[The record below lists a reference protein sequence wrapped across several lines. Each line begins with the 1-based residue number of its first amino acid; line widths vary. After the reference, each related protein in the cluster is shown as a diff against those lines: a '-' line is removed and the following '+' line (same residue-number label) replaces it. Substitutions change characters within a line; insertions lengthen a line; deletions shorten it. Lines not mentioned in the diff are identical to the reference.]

1 MIVYFVLKHHLYLTK
16 KKTTYLKTWRV

>member
-16 KKTTYLKTWRV
+16 KKPPILKRGE